1 MSTGAPQF
9 DEMSNSSAIDGADD
23 EIDLLDLASVIA
35 ANLRLLI
42 LGPLAAGLVAL
53 GITFLIT
60 PTFTAKTT
68 FLPPQQSSGGVSALL
83 GSLGGLAGAA
93 AGLKSPGD
101 QYIAYLQSNTL
112 LDQLIQKYD
121 LQKRYEQ
128 EYLFQTR
135 KALLNRTKIN
145 PEKMSGL
152 ISLEVHDPDP
162 TFAAELANAY
172 IATLSSMLGKLAIEE
187 TQAKQNLLDE
197 QIAQATT
204 KTYRNPI
211 VRDAVLQG
219 LLREYEATSLDRQR
233 EETFISQVDVAQVPE
248 YKSTPK
254 RAQIAMLA
262 SLASGFLL
270 ILFLFVRHA
279 LQNVDRDPQSN
290 EKLRFI
296 HMTLRKQICFWRHFQ
311 SRD

>member
-9 DEMSNSSAIDGADD
+9 DEMSNSSVIDGADD

-42 LGPLAAGLVAL
+42 LGPLTAGLVAL
-53 GITFLIT
+53 GIAFLTT

-83 GSLGGLAGAA
+83 GSLGGLGGLAGAA
-93 AGLKSPGD
+93 AGLKSSHD

-121 LQKRYEQ
+121 LQDRYQ
-128 EYLFQTR
+128 QQYLFQTR
-135 KALLNRTKIN
+135 KALLGRTQIKS
-145 PEKMSGL
+145 EKMSGL
-152 ISLEVHDPDP
+152 ISLEVDDPDP
-162 TFAAELANAY
+162 VFAAELANAY
-172 IATLSSMLGKLAIEE
+172 IVTLSSMLGKLAVEE
-187 TQAKQNLLDE
+187 TRAKQNLLDE
-197 QIAQATT
+197 QIAQATS

-233 EETFISQVDVAQVPE
+233 EETFISQVDIAQVPE
-248 YKSTPK
+248 YKSKPK
-254 RAQIAMLA
+254 RALIAVLVTLA
-262 SLASGFLL
+262 TGFLL
-270 ILFLFVRHA
+270 LLIVFVRHA
-279 LQNVDRDPQSN
+279 LQNVEQNPNSSD
-290 EKLRFI
+290 KLIFI
-296 HMTLRKQICFWRHFQ
+296 RTTLRKQIRFWR
-311 SRD
+311 RD